1 LRLTLKIWSEKHGM
15 PNPLSESVWTD
26 GGELLKAFDII

>member
-1 LRLTLKIWSEKHGM
+1 VLKIWREKHGM
-15 PNPLSESVWTD
+15 PNPLSGSFGIG